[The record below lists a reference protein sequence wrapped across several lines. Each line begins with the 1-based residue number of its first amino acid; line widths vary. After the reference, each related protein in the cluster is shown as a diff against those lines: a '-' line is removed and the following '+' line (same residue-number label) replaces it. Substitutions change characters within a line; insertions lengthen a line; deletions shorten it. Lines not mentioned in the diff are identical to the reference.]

1 MWSSDSAFGQIQQFV
16 PNMISLQSKHN
27 FENITKL
34 ANVVANIK
42 LKNDAFTFESDLVV
56 SKYAWDSLV
65 LPNQLSI

>member
-1 MWSSDSAFGQIQQFV
+1 
-16 PNMISLQSKHN
+16 MISLQSKHN